1 MPEYTAEQKLA
12 IEARGVSVA
21 LSAGAGCGKTFV
33 LTQRFLA
40 QIAPA
45 GPVAGKGRK
54 KPVPV
59 PPPDLMSVVAI
70 TFTDRAAREMRER
83 VRRTCRERLAT
94 CPAEQVEHW
103 QKLVRDVDAARIS
116 TIHSF
121 CMQLL
126 RSNAVE
132 SGIDPQSRLFDE
144 TTGAAF
150 LWNSLVKSLHDLVVA
165 RDPDALALVL
175 AYHWEGSLQ
184 KLATLVPQRYRL
196 EGSTCRS
203 MTPVQLAE
211 HWLRIW
217 RDEVVPQMV
226 KTFSESPEVTGLL
239 DLLGEHQSANAV
251 MAERCETLR
260 SGLPRLAKSRDV
272 RVEALRLAESAG
284 VRGGG
289 SKRDWP
295 SEEIY
300 EEVKDALTA
309 VREKLK
315 KLAEKLA
322 PDEAS
327 AVESARISLAAL
339 RVVDRAGAEYDERK
353 REEGWLDFDD
363 LLTGARNLLR
373 DHPAVRARAA
383 AGISLLMVDEFQ
395 DTDRLQAEIV
405 RLLCGDQ
412 LGTGKLFLVGDIKQS
427 IYRFRRAEPKVF
439 RELRGDLPPAG
450 QLPLT
455 GNFRSQPA
463 VLNFV
468 NVLCDGALGGEYEP
482 LTPQTPQV
490 ATGPSI
496 EFLFVRGAG
505 EESSEGEG
513 DEEDPK
519 ASERRRIEADWIAR
533 RLRQL
538 LTDGVPRVRERG
550 PSGEWH
556 LRTVQPRDIVVLL
569 RAMSDVQVY
578 EEALREWHID
588 HYVVGG
594 KAFFAQQE
602 IHDIVNLCR
611 VLHEPDDH
619 VALAGVLR
627 SPFFALTDDDL
638 LQAHREGFLGIPHRS
653 DEHDT
658 GEGSA
663 VDPSAPATLPPDPD
677 PADPDASAR
686 VHEALRTLARLRE
699 RAVRTTVAGLLQ
711 EAIDETG
718 YDASL
723 LGEFLGERKLANLRK
738 LIDLARGFDQAGLFS
753 LADFA
758 RHLGEAV
765 NEEPRESLAATH
777 PESSNVVRV
786 MTIHQSKGLE
796 FPVVVVADMNRKAQG
811 DRSSPR
817 LDERL
822 GPLVDLPRKFG
833 QKTSHLG
840 QQLYAQLESEEALH
854 ETQRL
859 LYVATTRA
867 ADLLI
872 LSGNLLE
879 GPRGMKV
886 EHPWLRLLNERFDLR
901 TGQPRLTSGPKGSP
915 IVAKYSRHLPEIH
928 VHQSRPEVVPP
939 DEATRHRRVPL
950 AQLRESVSR
959 ATCAEPPASL
969 QSFHDQLSDRERIS
983 VSQLEKMLAE
993 KLDHLRRDDLSQLAG
1008 LARVTVDPGPGG
1020 ASSGRVPESE
1030 AIDLGHVVHKVLEL
1044 TGSQPLPTLERVLA
1058 SWQPEPSADLQSVA
1072 RECFERWPLS
1082 PLAAPLAGLP
1092 ANLREV
1098 DFLLPWPGVAPAD
1111 DRQAAGKR
1119 KDVTLA
1125 APAGPLVSGQIDALW
1140 PTPEGWVIVD
1150 YKTAASVDVRT
1161 VAAKALHDYG
1171 LQLGLYCVALEQWQ
1185 NQLPARLELVY
1196 LPSLVRVQ
1204 VVPTPAFV
1212 HKIRELI
1219 DLVKPARRR

>member
-1 MPEYTAEQKLA
+1 MPEYTAEQKQA
-12 IEARGVSVA
+12 IEARGISVA

-45 GPVAGKGRK
+45 EPVPAKGRK
-54 KPVPV
+54 KSVAV

-83 VRRTCRERLAT
+83 VRRTCRERLAS
-94 CPAEQVEHW
+94 CPLEQVEHW

-132 SGIDPQSRLFDE
+132 SQIDPQSRLFDE
-144 TTGAAF
+144 TTGSAF

-175 AYHWEGSLQ
+175 AYNWEGSLQ

-196 EGSTCRS
+196 EGSPCRS
-203 MTPVQLAE
+203 MTPEQLAA
-211 HWLRIW
+211 HWLQIW
-217 RDEVVPQMV
+217 RDEAVPQIV
-226 KTFSESPEVTGLL
+226 QAFVESPEVTRLL
-239 DLLGEHQSANAV
+239 ELLAEHQTTHAV
-251 MAERCETLR
+251 MAERCESLR
-260 SGLPRLAKSRDV
+260 SGLPRLARSRDV
-272 RVEALRLAESAG
+272 QVEALRLAESAG

-289 SKRDWP
+289 TKRDWP
-295 SEEIY
+295 TEEIY
-300 EEVKDALTA
+300 EGVKKALGD
-309 VREKLK
+309 VRDGLR
-315 KLAEKLA
+315 KLAAKLS

-339 RVVDRAGAEYDERK
+339 RVVDRAGAEYDQRK

-412 LGTGKLFLVGDIKQS
+412 LETGKLFLVGDIKQS
-427 IYRFRRAEPKVF
+427 IYRFRRAEPRVF
-439 RELRGDLPPAG
+439 RELRSDLPPAG

-463 VLNFV
+463 VLHFV

-490 ATGPSI
+490 ATEPSV
-496 EFLFVRGAG
+496 EFLFVQGAG
-505 EESSEGEG
+505 DESSEWQGEG
-513 DEEDPK
+513 EGEQDEPK
-519 ASERRRIEADWIAR
+519 AAERRRIEAEWIAR
-533 RLRQL
+533 RLRQV
-538 LTDGVPRVRERG
+538 LTDGVPRVRERS

-556 LRTVQPRDIVVLL
+556 LRAVQPRDIVILL

-578 EEALREWHID
+578 EEALREWNID

-627 SPFFALTDDDL
+627 SPFFALTDDEL
-638 LQAHREGFLGIPHRS
+638 LQAHREGVLGIPHRS
-653 DEHDT
+653 DETDT
-658 GEGSA
+658 DQEGA
-663 VDPSAPATLPPDPD
+663 FEPDGPAPAATEPD
-677 PADPDASAR
+677 PADPEASAR
-686 VHEALRTLARLRE
+686 VHTALRTLAQLRA
-699 RAVRTTVAGLLQ
+699 RAARTTVAGLLQ

-738 LIDLARGFDQAGLFS
+738 LIDLAREFDQAGLFS

-765 NEEPRESLAATH
+765 TEEPRESLAATH

-811 DRSSPR
+811 DRNSPR
-817 LDERL
+817 LEERL

-833 QKTSHLG
+833 QKINHLG
-840 QQLYAQLESEEALH
+840 QQLYAELEREEALQ

-872 LSGNLLE
+872 LSGTLLQ
-879 GPRGMKV
+879 GPQGMKI

-901 TGQPRLTSGPKGSP
+901 TGQPRLTPGRNGVSV
-915 IVAKYSRHLPEIH
+915 VAKYSRQLPEIH
-928 VHQSRPEVVPP
+928 VHQGRPEVGPP
-939 DEATRHRRVPL
+939 EEGTHQRRVPL
-950 AQLRESVSR
+950 SQLRDSL
-959 ATCAEPPASL
+959 AGGMIAEPPASL
-969 QSFHDQLSDRERIS
+969 QSFRDRLSDRERIS
-983 VSQLEKMLAE
+983 VSQLEKLLAD
-993 KLDHLRRDDLSQLAG
+993 KLNQLQRDDLAQLAS

-1020 ASSGRVPESE
+1020 KSSGRVPESE
-1030 AIDLGHVVHKVLEL
+1030 AIELGHVVHKVLEL
-1044 TGSQPLPTLERVLA
+1044 TGSQPLSTLARVLA
-1058 SWQPEPSADLQSVA
+1058 SWQPEPSEQLVAVA
-1072 RECFERWPLS
+1072 RECFERWSLS
-1082 PLAAPLAGLP
+1082 PLAAPLAELP

-1098 DFLLPWPGVAPAD
+1098 DFLLPWP
-1111 DRQAAGKR
+1111 AAASPVGNR
-1119 KDVTLA
+1119 IEQ
-1125 APAGPLVSGQIDALW
+1125 AGPLIAGQIDALW
-1140 PTPEGWVIVD
+1140 QTAGGWVIVD
-1150 YKTAASVDVRT
+1150 FKTAASVDVHT
-1161 VAAKALHDYG
+1161 VAKKALQDYG
-1171 LQLGLYCVALEQWQ
+1171 LQLGLYCLALEQWQ

-1204 VVPTPAFV
+1204 VEPTEAFLTR
-1212 HKIRELI
+1212 IRELVE
-1219 DLVKPARRR
+1219 LVKPARRR